1 MRAPT
6 RAPAQICWSLG
17 KVRAYSRQNEIRE
30 DTMRRRDFCR
40 SLAATPFVLAAPAI
54 RRSALAQEA
63 ASITLVKQHGLP
75 YLPLMVMEELRLVES
90 HGARQGLPSLKP
102 RYSTLGG
109 TVSLIDAL
117 LAGQMNFGVTGAPA
131 LVTLWAKTAGTPNEV
146 RALSAVQSMPFY
158 LVTHKENVKS
168 IRDFTSQDK
177 IALPAVKV
185 SSQALCLQMAAA
197 KEWGFENY
205 AKLDPITITRAHP
218 DAATAIMSKSSEITG
233 HYAVAPF
240 YYFELATPGVHSV
253 LKSYDT
259 FGGSVTNGVMLMTKA
274 FREANPKVTA
284 AVYGALEEAEAFVTK
299 NPRQAGEIYI
309 KMTNEKRSSAAD
321 MEKIVADPDN
331 VWTTTPAR
339 AMEFATFMNKVG
351 SVKRQPSAWT
361 DMFMPEAHA
370 LKGT

>member
-1 MRAPT
+1 
-6 RAPAQICWSLG
+6 
-17 KVRAYSRQNEIRE
+17 
-30 DTMRRRDFCR
+30 MRRREFFR
-40 SLAATPFVLAAPAI
+40 GLAAAPFVLAAPAI
-54 RRSALAQEA
+54 RRSALAQEVT
-63 ASITLVKQHGLP
+63 SVTIVKQHGLP
-75 YLPLMVMEELRLVES
+75 YLPLMIMEELRLVEAHS
-90 HGARQGLPSLKP
+90 AKQGLPSLKP
-102 RYSTLGG
+102 NYSTLGG

-117 LAGQMNFGVTGAPA
+117 LSGQMNFGVTGVPA
-131 LVTLWAKTAGTPNEV
+131 LVTLWDKTAGTPNEV

-158 LVTHKENVKS
+158 LVTHKDNIKS
-168 IRDFTSQDK
+168 IRDFTEQDK

-185 SSQALCLQMAAA
+185 SAQALCLQMAVA

-205 AKLDPITITRAHP
+205 AKLDSITISRAHP
-218 DAATAIMSKSSEITG
+218 DAATAIMSKSTEITG

-240 YYFELATPGVHSV
+240 YYFELATPGVRSV

-259 FGGSVTNGVMLMTKA
+259 FGGAKTNGVMLMTKA
-274 FREANPKVTA
+274 FRDANPKATA
-284 AVYGALEEAEAFVTK
+284 AVYGALEEAEAFINK

-309 KMTNEKRSSAAD
+309 KLTNEKRSDANA

-339 AMEFATFMNKVG
+339 AMEFASFMRKVG

-370 LKGT
+370 LSGT